1 MSKLHSCVLG
11 PGYTMNVAI
20 TSYYVGSNTF
30 KSVQP
35 IRKVTKSDKV
45 WGLCRA
51 SLLWS
56 CPSQMVAAGHLSHL
70 RKFGEDETDL
80 NGSWFSLPSP
90 GMFATCML
98 GAHRQD
104 KSLKPFW
111 IRVSMDIFEHLP
123 LPGFVVRIKVFYCG
137 RKMSKGD
144 TITRDTHGTTSL
156 WPVRSINMSI
166 IFYFFNNVSIQTCRT
181 RTCLFYVLENCTLK
195 LWRSMLLDSQ
205 LSPWCVWACCA
216 SLLRLD
222 PSMSQ
227 ARCGHRYSH
236 WESRPV
242 AVAVGLLFWTSR
254 SNRTATSSSCSKF
267 PTMRPW
273 GICTSSKIYIS
284 RSAALSH

>member
-137 RKMSKGD
+137 RKMSKGEKGRGSLVVLVCFD
-144 TITRDTHGTTSL
+144 T
-156 WPVRSINMSI
+156 
-166 IFYFFNNVSIQTCRT
+166 
-181 RTCLFYVLENCTLK
+181 K
-195 LWRSMLLDSQ
+195 
-205 LSPWCVWACCA
+205 
-216 SLLRLD
+216 
-222 PSMSQ
+222 
-227 ARCGHRYSH
+227 
-236 WESRPV
+236 
-242 AVAVGLLFWTSR
+242 AVGPIQYKHSV
-254 SNRTATSSSCSKF
+254 SSCNYREVSCGDF
-267 PTMRPW
+267 CEVYS
-273 GICTSSKIYIS
+273 ICKRLGGHFAS
-284 RSAALSH
+284 RLLQFLGSFKANKKDRHASG